1 MARTRRR
8 SRRLSITPMKNTR
21 RSSINPN
28 ISRLLVGTNE
38 AKTSSRQSQDRGS
51 KLTELVQKVEKV
63 NTPMITVNS
72 EVKSSTSTINK
83 ETSKE
88 KSPKRNKKVFSKQDE
103 KEGSNLKNLESME
116 KMLKQISS
124 VLGLAENKKKKYVSE
139 PY

>member
-1 MARTRRR
+1 
-8 SRRLSITPMKNTR
+8 MKNTR

-28 ISRLLVGTNE
+28 ISKLLVGTNE

-124 VLGLAENKKKKYVSE
+124 VLGLAENKKKKSVSE

>member
-38 AKTSSRQSQDRGS
+38 SKTSSRQSQDRGS

-124 VLGLAENKKKKYVSE
+124 VLGLAENKKKKSVSE

>member
-1 MARTRRR
+1 
-8 SRRLSITPMKNTR
+8 MKNTR

-124 VLGLAENKKKKYVSE
+124 VLGLAENKKKKSVSE

>member
-1 MARTRRR
+1 MAQTRRR

-28 ISRLLVGTNE
+28 ISRLLVGTSE
-38 AKTSSRQSQDRGS
+38 FKTSSRQSQDRSS

-63 NTPMITVNS
+63 NTPIITVNS
-72 EVKSSTSTINK
+72 EVKSSTSKINK

-88 KSPKRNKKVFSKQDE
+88 KSPKRNKKVFSRQDE
-103 KEGSNLKNLESME
+103 KEGSNLKNTESME

-124 VLGLAENKKKKYVSE
+124 VLGLTENKKKKSVRE
-139 PY
+139 PS

>member
-124 VLGLAENKKKKYVSE
+124 VLGLAENKKKKSVSE

>member
-28 ISRLLVGTNE
+28 ISKLLVGTNE

-124 VLGLAENKKKKYVSE
+124 VLGLAENKKKKSVSE

>member
-1 MARTRRR
+1 MAQTRRR

-28 ISRLLVGTNE
+28 ISRLLVGTSE
-38 AKTSSRQSQDRGS
+38 FKTSSRQSQDRSS

-63 NTPMITVNS
+63 NTPIITVNS
-72 EVKSSTSTINK
+72 EVKSSTSKINK

-88 KSPKRNKKVFSKQDE
+88 KSPKRNKKVFSRQDE
-103 KEGSNLKNLESME
+103 KEGSNLKNTESME

-124 VLGLAENKKKKYVSE
+124 VLGLTENKKKKSVSE
-139 PY
+139 PS

>member
-1 MARTRRR
+1 
-8 SRRLSITPMKNTR
+8 MKNTR

-28 ISRLLVGTNE
+28 ISRLLVGANE

-88 KSPKRNKKVFSKQDE
+88 KSPKRNKKVLSKQDE